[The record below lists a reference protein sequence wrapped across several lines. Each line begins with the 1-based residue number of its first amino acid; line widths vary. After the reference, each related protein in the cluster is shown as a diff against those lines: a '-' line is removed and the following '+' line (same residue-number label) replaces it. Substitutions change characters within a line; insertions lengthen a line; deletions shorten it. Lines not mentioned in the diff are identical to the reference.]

1 MRPEMPFL
9 AAGAIAIGGG
19 AIKNHGWPSNTL
31 TSVIGT
37 VALVVVSSATADT
50 RFAPLVRAVG
60 LLVLL
65 TASMA
70 AVNATIQA
78 NKGKKA

>member
-1 MRPEMPFL
+1 MRAEMPYL

-37 VALVVVSSATADT
+37 VALVILASATSDT
-50 RFAPLVRAVG
+50 RFAPLVRAIG
-60 LLVLL
+60 MLVLL
-65 TASMA
+65 A
-70 AVNATIQA
+70 AFIAATNAVIA
-78 NKGKKA
+78 AKKKKAK

>member
-19 AIKNHGWPSNTL
+19 AIKNHGWPTNTL

-37 VALVVVSSATADT
+37 VALVIFASATADSKI
-50 RFAPLVRAVG
+50 APLVRAIG

-65 TASMA
+65 AASMA
-70 AVNATIQA
+70 AIKSVISAR
-78 NKGKKA
+78 KK